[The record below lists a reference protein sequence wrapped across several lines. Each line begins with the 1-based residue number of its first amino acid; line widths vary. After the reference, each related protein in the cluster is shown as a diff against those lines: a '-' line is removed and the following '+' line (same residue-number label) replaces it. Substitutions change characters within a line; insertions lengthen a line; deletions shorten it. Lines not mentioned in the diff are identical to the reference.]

1 MAFSTSEIFTLL
13 GLVAGGFIATNM
25 DNLLV
30 LVMLLGA
37 NARRRSAVLLGF
49 LCSAIAVICV
59 SALGVAVEGM
69 VGPGL
74 IGYLGVVPLLLGF
87 HMLYRSWS
95 GGHAADEEFE
105 SLANS
110 AEPKIWLS
118 TFILMF
124 SNSGDSVAVF
134 LPLLAESGRSALL
147 LIVCS
152 YLAMAIV
159 WAGLSYL
166 ISGHQGLAR
175 RLEHR
180 AEKIVPWIMITVGI
194 YILMDTATDTLVS

>member
-1 MAFSTSEIFTLL
+1 MAFSTTEIFTLL

-87 HMLYRSWS
+87 R
-95 GGHAADEEFE
+95 
-105 SLANS
+105 
-110 AEPKIWLS
+110 I
-118 TFILMF
+118 
-124 SNSGDSVAVF
+124 
-134 LPLLAESGRSALL
+134 
-147 LIVCS
+147 
-152 YLAMAIV
+152 
-159 WAGLSYL
+159 
-166 ISGHQGLAR
+166 
-175 RLEHR
+175 
-180 AEKIVPWIMITVGI
+180 
-194 YILMDTATDTLVS
+194 